1 MKQVRIP
8 IFRREE
14 KYDLWL
20 LFGPPRFF
28 PELGPLGGRREVGPG
43 IPGGFFPANRSASV
57 PRRGHSF
64 CQWSSPSQ
72 IAHLPRP
79 PGRESDRSRL
89 LLFPRLIPRPRLWLR
104 SLLERR
110 LPREVL
116 PLSLFFFLPLDP
128 WDPLRDPLRSFFLGS
143 LERPRAPRSFDR
155 LENLRPLGPSGFR
168 PLEPSSF
175 FTAFPSG
182 SNPLFF

>member
-8 IFRREE
+8 TFRREE
-14 KYDLWL
+14 KCDLL
-20 LFGPPRFF
+20 LFFGPPRFF

-64 CQWSSPSQ
+64 FQWPSPSQ
-72 IAHLPRP
+72 IVHLPRR
-79 PGRESDRSRL
+79 PGRESPIARDSCYFRDSFHARDSDSDRSWSAVS
-89 LLFPRLIPRPRLWLR
+89 P
-104 SLLERR
+104 ERCS
-110 LPREVL
+110 PCH
-116 PLSLFFFLPLDP
+116 SS
-128 WDPLRDPLRSFFLGS
+128 SFFPWIREIHSAILYDLSSSIPWSVPEFHAPLNGS
-143 LERPRAPRSFDR
+143 RTYVLS
-155 LENLRPLGPSGFR
+155 SHR

-182 SNPLFF
+182 SNPLCF